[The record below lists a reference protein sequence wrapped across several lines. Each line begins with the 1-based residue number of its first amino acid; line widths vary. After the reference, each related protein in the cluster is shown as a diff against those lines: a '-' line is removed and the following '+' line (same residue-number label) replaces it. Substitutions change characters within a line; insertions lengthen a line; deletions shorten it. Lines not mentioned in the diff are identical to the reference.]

1 MTGKPIA
8 VVYARGGAY
17 GSDQARGMDFQK
29 TYIELLLGFIGFSEI
44 QSILVEPTLASPADV
59 AATEAAAIAEAE
71 RIAATF

>member
-29 TYIELLLGFIGFSEI
+29 TYIELLLGFAEI

-59 AATEAAAIAEAE
+59 ATTEAAAIAEAE